1 MTTRKEQ
8 ARARLVRERG
18 PREDMTKKQDRDRI
32 ASHLRN
38 QLESAEKKLKT
49 ASDAKLIQRL
59 KGIISNIKS
68 TLKIK

>member
-1 MTTRKEQ
+1 MTTRNERT
-8 ARARLVRERG
+8 RARMVRERG

-32 ASHLRN
+32 ASHLRS